1 MRHIQLFEEFH
12 GPQEVKKVSST
23 ELGDV
28 IDKSMTTKEK
38 PIIIWTESGEMGE
51 PQFQQILSEI
61 GVSASFVDLGR
72 SVPKDLDT
80 IVGAEVVVG
89 FDLDRAPAE
98 VASIMMGKATQGD
111 SQYIFTADDLDRV
124 NREML
129 DRCQIVSYLQNK

>member
-51 PQFQQILSEI
+51 PQFQQILSEL
-61 GVSASFVDLGR
+61 GVSSSFVDLGR
-72 SVPKDLDT
+72 SVPRDLDT

-129 DRCQIVSYLQNK
+129 DRCQIVSYLQSK